1 MEVLLSME
9 ESTLSMHLK
18 EWHRIYITDDI
29 KVFTDFSGK
38 VITLMKQ

>member
-1 MEVLLSME
+1 ME
-9 ESTLSMHLK
+9 EITLSMHLK
-18 EWHRIYITDDI
+18 ECHRIYITDDI